1 MDSRKPQTDI
11 YTKVWVHQ
19 LTTEEEE
26 QTGNGPKA
34 VCQVERGVYL
44 GLQCLFDA
52 VEAILFDFIRDDQIS
67 SGYRRLK
74 NGRCFLLYEY

>member
-1 MDSRKPQTDI
+1 MI
-11 YTKVWVHQ
+11 
-19 LTTEEEE
+19 L
-26 QTGNGPKA
+26 
-34 VCQVERGVYL
+34 ERGGVYL
-44 GLQCLFDA
+44 GLQCLFEA